1 MASVAAAIEEAS
13 VFKADEDLWWESH
26 TQLFQLLDKSI
37 SSDGGQFSDRSRRD
51 ISDYDTEQQFGKDT
65 ILAEKLK
72 NSHRWLL
79 QLFRRFKPPS
89 ASSKAA
95 LNSPRVAV
103 GKCILE
109 IKAHTRDLALRVST
123 ILVLDEIQAYIL
135 SNRLCESRVVC
146 SPPDESV
153 LLSSIVMSFY
163 MEKQSLLK
171 SLRLLLTC
179 QMAEEDS
186 SARLSQAISDEVKKL
201 LEDGLED
208 KLLESLKDSLSSA
221 QPQHLDRQYADL
233 WAEEAALEQTL
244 LLDNVFLLYY
254 EPLCVCKFTRLKELI
269 ILFEGL
275 TVGGSKNEILALTPE
290 VEKSVRHA
298 RRQAVL
304 IIIEVLDLESLL
316 LMLHSETP
324 FSQGG
329 CALSV
334 DELLQLDAVM
344 AGLDL
349 DRAPEYSPVL
359 LSWAIFLCLVSFL
372 PLNDGQTGLS
382 EVDHTAYVKQAYDAG
397 AYNFLVDMLRDDYF
411 QEFDIQV
418 GGYKSVIKTLMA
430 AFLAAYDFASQMT
443 IDGHDI
449 LVDILCELYRGQEA
463 LCLELWDRDSVIDG
477 PIRSLLFSLWD
488 SFPYQTSSLVRLLG
502 AQCEGTWP
510 AECVYDFLYKMVD
523 ITCLYQRHELS
534 LTNESG
540 TMVQTPVTLQVPDA
554 PGLLIPAGSSGSI
567 LRELDGGVCLVRWEC
582 KHSGIVVLLLR
593 MLQRSS
599 VSYQFE
605 EVLATVDLINRMLT
619 CNKVLTQLLLDLDGA
634 SATVGARR
642 DGRMESSLRLDV
654 VSMICCV
661 INGLVQNS
669 GDDKMVA
676 SCIGILTS
684 FALCCPERVM
694 MELGQSILLQPSG
707 SYLSFSDGGAFPG
720 TLLHELIVKT
730 EQSCGR
736 YPLTIAVLD
745 FCNTM
750 VEKGVVADSL
760 ASLLLHVVG
769 NLFVNHS
776 HWKYQQ
782 WHERWIIT
790 TKVLSILRTVLTG
803 IIRSKEVSN
812 LKGVLELLLY
822 DCIIHDALISIL
834 SVNAQELEE
843 LHYNRAVGVKEIE
856 WLQQAIFSVL
866 MLLHDLVLDVSSG
879 VCSKEYGG
887 TTLLEQTLFRK
898 TAGSLPV
905 VTAIA
910 SFLGFS
916 RNGDLQ
922 FASAKALTSLFLLAQ
937 KSRTHPF
944 SIANYI
950 SSNDQKLVMRSAIG
964 DLLSEETAISNCSL
978 FEAVIDLLTAAVR
991 WQPALVEQ
999 LLFPME
1005 QYEVLERSSD
1015 KESAKIANFKSA
1027 ARPEWFSEGLD
1038 ALWKFVTNSAALGK
1052 SHPRVLARVLFLLAA
1067 IWEGGTDYMRI
1078 IEALRSRNQFWRHL
1092 TGCLSFTNAAAS
1104 DTPTLLS
1111 KIMVTVDPETSITS
1125 SISKDKLVE
1134 FSFRYSCEAS
1144 VFSIMARDI
1153 FLQQHLVQT
1162 GVLGV
1167 KNGALAGSV
1176 EDNKDDVGG
1185 GTAQTSS
1192 GTTKSKQ
1199 AIEASGAQQ
1208 VVTEWCRAFQMSAIM
1223 RSYAHSLYDK
1233 SVLLRAK
1240 AEARLLIVGLMGK
1253 ILSGDCR
1260 GLNAALARRI
1270 RDAAKQ
1276 ISQHPS
1282 LEELSEEYSTRGY
1295 SYGERLQVMLV
1306 NDLFH
1311 HLQGELDGGRPIPSG
1326 SFQHVADFLVSNEVD
1341 LLLQPTVS
1349 TKLPDLHP
1357 CYGDTF
1363 IYDTVALEAELGLE
1377 WWATADF
1384 GVVTAYVAESTS
1396 KWLQSSNAMA
1406 CLGDSQLSALKSW
1419 TTLLSVTVFNKLEA
1433 HSLSEIDWT
1442 DATLK
1447 SYNTEL
1453 CDALEGILSSIGQ
1466 SGDTSNLTPN
1476 FMTSQVQ
1483 LVLVFIRWLSCL
1495 GKPSM
1500 QVSVWG
1506 ICAHLSR
1513 TVVNCLRKLLDARC
1527 FLPQQTTDLL
1537 KPLLGGL
1544 LLILEL
1550 MQSQKSILDSKQG
1563 SSVIEDKEAGDAFAD
1578 VTLVGLGFLPS
1589 LCHAAEK
1596 SEFANISLAIIN
1608 AFMKNFLAPST
1619 WFPVLQDHF
1628 PLGVSLS
1635 RMHEDPQGL
1644 DFSKMML
1651 NFCLLFVRLRN
1662 GAELLHGAGI
1672 FSHLRMLNNQFKE
1685 ELSFSSGDMEG
1696 PFSVFW
1702 KNGKQHDGLWG
1713 LGVSVVT
1720 GLVLSLADKDPG
1732 GLVLQNALT
1741 YIQLEKD
1748 RLLGALRSPSTPL
1761 DLQGRKKAK
1770 LQRPRTTLSA
1780 LQETQHVVALLCEVS
1795 HHNAQWTCTLKES
1808 VSDFGELVVHLLAF
1822 IAREGLV
1829 RLGSTIRSGTG
1840 TGFSCSPVLKDEIV
1854 DHTKSPTVGSTCAW
1868 FAVTAT
1874 GCYVES
1880 SEPSDSS
1887 QSSVRSP
1894 SQPRHHSPNRRTS
1907 SLSSSPVGGLR
1918 ASEYSERVAIQIYK
1932 LAFLLLRLLCQQAHH
1947 AIARVEEGGPPDY
1960 LHFPELP
1967 APEILHGLQDQVVAI
1982 VTEVCGKPPNKAAL
1996 EVSRLLLS
2004 ILEMTLYLE
2013 VCIVRTCGV
2022 GAQPMRSDDFG
2033 KDYKAMLL
2041 AGCAHTFLEA
2051 SFQSLKRIM
2060 ATAHPALV

>member
-411 QEFDIQV
+411 QEFDV

-790 TKVLSILRTVLTG
+790 TK
-803 IIRSKEVSN
+803 
-812 LKGVLELLLY
+812 
-822 DCIIHDALISIL
+822 
-834 SVNAQELEE
+834 E

-991 WQPALVEQ
+991 W
-999 LLFPME
+999 

-1732 GLVLQNALT
+1732 GLVLQNAIT

-2041 AGCAHTFLEA
+2041 GML
-2051 SFQSLKRIM
+2051 LKYN
-2060 ATAHPALV
+2060 